1 MRRFGPQREGAG
13 GQGKRGIIVAR
24 EIGQSGSFA
33 SAADAVRLA
42 GRTNSQE
49 SKPDIDSCTRRLI
62 CPAEPGFQPGLR
74 HSLSPARRGDLRHRA
89 TLASQPSIALCW
101 AQQKGRR
108 VATSK
113 HGPRTSERPSN
124 HPTEKINYE
133 HLDRSPPRISSSDS
147 PAVREA
153 PGHLCSLRGIQEC
166 GAGWREPRRS
176 YSVQRAAWSRGRPA
190 LPCRSIQSPHGRP
203 GRSGSE

>member
-1 MRRFGPQREGAG
+1 VPLRTSKRRSGRSRQTRHHCCKRNWTIGLVCFSGRRRTDHRTDEFAG
-13 GQGKRGIIVAR
+13 IKAR
-24 EIGQSGSFA
+24 HRQLHPPVDLSS
-33 SAADAVRLA
+33 
-42 GRTNSQE
+42 RTR
-49 SKPDIDSCTRRLI
+49 P
-62 CPAEPGFQPGLR
+62 QPGLP
-74 HSLSPARRGDLRHRA
+74 HSPSPAHRGDFRRRA
-89 TLASQPSIALCW
+89 TPASQPSIALCW

-133 HLDRSPPRISSSDS
+133 HLDRSPPRISSSDP

-153 PGHLCSLRGIQEC
+153 PGHLRSLRGIQEC
-166 GAGWREPRRS
+166 GAGWREPRRIC
-176 YSVQRAAWSRGRPA
+176 SVQRAAWSRGRPA

-203 GRSGSE
+203 CRSGSE